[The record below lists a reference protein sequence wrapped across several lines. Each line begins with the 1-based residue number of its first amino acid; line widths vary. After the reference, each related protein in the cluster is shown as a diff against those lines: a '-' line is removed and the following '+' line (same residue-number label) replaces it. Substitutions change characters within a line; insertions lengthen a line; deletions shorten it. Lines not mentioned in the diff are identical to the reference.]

1 MEYQVKSEVL
11 LFINTFKTQKQT
23 NTLTGPPIVKT
34 QPNPV
39 QVHLASFTRIHLV
52 RVYGS
57 ITAGD
62 GPNEREEGGG
72 GDGGEVGDGV
82 GEREGGR
89 ERQLH
94 YNCSE

>member
-1 MEYQVKSEVL
+1 M
-11 LFINTFKTQKQT
+11 
-23 NTLTGPPIVKT
+23 T
-34 QPNPV
+34 QPNSA
-39 QVHLASFTRIHLV
+39 QVHLASCSRIHLV

-72 GDGGEVGDGV
+72 EDWGEAGGGVGDR
-82 GEREGGR
+82 ESEGGR
-89 ERQLH
+89 EGSRQLH